1 MGCNIH
7 GLQKLGKRKLQEELI
22 YFICQNILERG
33 RRKEGGKKRGDGKGN
48 STRLGQLF

>member
-22 YFICQNILERG
+22 YLICQNILGRG
-33 RRKEGGKKRGDGKGN
+33 KEKGRIEQKR
-48 STRLGQLF
+48 